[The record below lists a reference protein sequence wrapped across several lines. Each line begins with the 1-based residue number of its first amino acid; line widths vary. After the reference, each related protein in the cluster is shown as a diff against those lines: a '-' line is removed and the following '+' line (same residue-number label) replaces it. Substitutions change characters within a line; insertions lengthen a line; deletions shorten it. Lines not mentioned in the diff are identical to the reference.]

1 MIYLDN
7 AATTRHKPPEVA
19 AAVLEAMEQFGN
31 CGRDLS
37 EAALSAGRSVYAARE
52 KLAALFGCPRADHV
66 CMTANSTMALN
77 IAIAGLFGPGD
88 HVISTDWEHNSVLRP
103 LHRLQELGAAVDFVP
118 ADADGRLDY
127 DAFARLLRPQT
138 RGIVCTQASN
148 LTGDSVD
155 IAWVGAFAREH
166 GLVLV
171 VDASQ
176 SAGTLPI
183 DMTAQKIDVV
193 CFTGHKGL
201 LGPQGTGG
209 LCVRPG
215 IEIEPLLRGGT
226 GVQSF
231 LPDQPRAYPTRLE
244 AGTLNSHG
252 IAGLSAAL
260 DFLQATGVETIHRHE
275 MELVH
280 RFYEALRAVP
290 GIRIYGEPWRMDR
303 APILSLEV
311 EGLDAA
317 ELSDALWV
325 HDAIATRPG
334 AHCAPRLHRALGTEE
349 RGLVRFSW
357 SWYNTEEETDTA
369 ARAVLRL
376 AEEARGHA

>member
-311 EGLDAA
+311 EGLDAS

-325 HDAIATRPG
+325 RASIATRPG

-369 ARAVLRL
+369 ARAVLQL
-376 AEEARGHA
+376 AEEARGYA